1 MAAIK
6 TAEIRH
12 FYSTGGCRRAGGDF
26 AGFKTPDLRPAAV
39 VSDARVNDEK
49 AAAIASLR
57 EFLRISENRGEV
69 QVVEGADPDRE
80 MGALYELS
88 LEHLYPPVLLFKDM
102 KGCAPGCRVIMN
114 VRTSPMMVGEL
125 NLDAVRAYRAGRD
138 QRKAEPIPP
147 REVASGPVMENVM
160 EGDGVDMT
168 RFPQPVWHEDDGGV
182 YLGTEC
188 VVIMKDPDS
197 DWINVGTYRTQVHDR
212 RTLTVFT
219 EPGKHGDV
227 IRRKYWARGEAC
239 PVVVCFGQAPV
250 LGSVARVGYGQ
261 GISELAIA
269 GGQIGRAIEVIK
281 GPKTGLPIPADAEIA
296 VEGLMVSPDV
306 ETRPEGPFGEWPGY
320 YASGRRDEPATRVTA
335 VYHRNDP
342 ILIGQ
347 PPVRPT
353 LPGRQTHIAG
363 AAAIWDA
370 LEGAGVPGVTGVWK
384 MSAGGTRFI
393 NVVAIR
399 QMHAGHAKMAG
410 LVATGAAPA
419 AFLGRMTIVVD
430 DDIDI
435 TSMAEV
441 VWAMA
446 TRWDPK
452 TQTDIIDGCWSG
464 YLDPVLPP
472 EKRAAGDTTNSRII
486 IYAVRPWH
494 WKDEFPKVNAVSRE
508 YAEEVRARWRDRL
521 KFLGD

>member
-1 MAAIK
+1 
-6 TAEIRH
+6 
-12 FYSTGGCRRAGGDF
+12 
-26 AGFKTPDLRPAAV
+26 
-39 VSDARVNDEK
+39 
-49 AAAIASLR
+49 
-57 EFLRISENRGEV
+57 
-69 QVVEGADPDRE
+69 
-80 MGALYELS
+80 
-88 LEHLYPPVLLFKDM
+88 
-102 KGCAPGCRVIMN
+102 
-114 VRTSPMMVGEL
+114 
-125 NLDAVRAYRAGRD
+125 
-138 QRKAEPIPP
+138 
-147 REVASGPVMENVM
+147 MENVLA
-160 EGDGVDMT
+160 GDAVDLH
-168 RFPQPVWHEDDGGV
+168 RFPKPVWHEEDGGV

-188 VVIMKDPDS
+188 IVIVKDPDS
-197 DWINVGTYRTQVHDR
+197 DWINVGTYRTQVHDK

-261 GISELAIA
+261 GVSELAIA
-269 GGQIGRAIEVIK
+269 GGQIGRPIEVVK
-281 GPKTGLPIPADAEIA
+281 GPRTGLPIPADAEFAI
-296 VEGLMVSPDV
+296 EGLMVSPEV

-320 YASGRRDEPATRVTA
+320 YASGRRDEPATRVEA
-335 VYHRNDP
+335 IYHRNDP
-342 ILIGQ
+342 IFIGQ

-353 LPGRQTHIAG
+353 RPGRQTHIAG

-370 LEGAGVPGVTGVWK
+370 LEAAGVPGVTGVWK
-384 MSAGGTRFI
+384 PSAAGTRFC
-393 NVVAIR
+393 NVVSIR

-410 LVATGAAPA
+410 LVAAGCSAA

-441 VWAMA
+441 FWAMA

-472 EKRAAGDTTNSRII
+472 EKREIGDTTNSRII

-494 WKDEFPKVNAVSRE
+494 WKEQFPKVNAVSRD
-508 YAEEVRARWRDRL
+508 YADEVRRKWRDRL
-521 KFLGD
+521 RFLND